1 MATIT
6 IRVSE
11 DEKNFLKYMSEFM
24 NLSLTD
30 LIKNYTIEDL
40 EDLFDTHVADK
51 AYIEWSKHKQT
62 VSHNDVMQEFGLL

>member
-51 AYIEWSKHKQT
+51 AYIEWSKNKQT

>member
-40 EDLFDTHVADK
+40 EDLFDTHVADT
-51 AYIEWSKHKQT
+51 AYAEWSKHKQT
-62 VSHNDVMQEFGLL
+62 IPHKDVMKEFGLL

>member
-24 NLSLTD
+24 NVSLTD

-51 AYIEWSKHKQT
+51 AYIEWSKRKQT
-62 VSHNDVMQEFGLL
+62 VSHDDVMKEFGLL